1 MDATQGSEASKSL
14 RCLLRFR
21 PEAVTQPLLAPP
33 ATGGGYSGGTNLTLA
48 KLELAEPR
56 LRRRKHSAFATN
68 IRVVEDT
75 GVVAIH
81 VAYGAGE
88 RNRVR
93 ARGEPGSRWEGV
105 KSHSRAA
112 KWLLS

>member
-1 MDATQGSEASKSL
+1 M
-14 RCLLRFR
+14 
-21 PEAVTQPLLAPP
+21 AV
-33 ATGGGYSGGTNLTLA
+33 LTDRQA
-48 KLELAEPR
+48 RLELTEPR
-56 LRRRKHSAFATN
+56 LERRKHSAFATN
-68 IRVVEDT
+68 IRVMKDT

-81 VAYGAGE
+81 VAYGTGE